1 MDDVDI
7 GIFHLVDPPEGQ
19 AEVVAD
25 AVAHIDYPWQ
35 RIIPAI
41 REDPDQAVI
50 VRWPEKMKQGTT
62 GLFYGNRYE
71 IHLSRIQY
79 ATKDNRAAFVF
90 AHEVGHLVD
99 RSTFGD
105 AEKQA
110 LIDLYHDSEETYRRD
125 EQYLNDVIIEWA
137 HVHEHTEKWVHSQP
151 HYYFKHNEAYAD
163 SFVQAFAP
171 GIWDGSDVDSGQ
183 HHIRF
188 THSTSDL
195 EAVRRITLEKDIQV
209 FEDVGEDHPHR
220 EGIEWAAGQGLVK
233 GYDDGTFRP
242 SEPVTR
248 AQLST
253 ILYRQAE

>member
-1 MDDVDI
+1 MDDVNI

-19 AEVVAD
+19 DEVVAD
-25 AVAHIDYPWQ
+25 AVAHVDYPWQ

-50 VRWPEKMKQGTT
+50 VRWPEKMQQGTT
-62 GLFYGNRYE
+62 GLFYGHTYE
-71 IHLSRIQY
+71 IHLSPYERHY
-79 ATKDNRAAFVF
+79 ESAGFVF

-99 RSTFGD
+99 RATFDGTTRQKILD
-105 AEKQA
+105 KYHT
-110 LIDLYHDSEETYRRD
+110 DLDGRWD
-125 EQYLNDVIIEWA
+125 GQVDPNDRSDDPAPFAWS
-137 HVHEHTEKWVHSQP
+137 HENEHPEKWVNNHKEYKLRP
-151 HYYFKHNEAYAD
+151 NEAYAD
-163 SFVQAFAP
+163 SFVAAFAP
-171 GIWDGSDVDSGQ
+171 TIWEGRYSRFAHWTEDFEA
-183 HHIRF
+183 IR
-188 THSTSDL
+188 
-195 EAVRRITLEKDIQV
+195 RMTLEREIQV